1 MKRFLRPIAL
11 LRAAALAVAALG
23 ALSAT
28 PARAQDPRP
37 TPRDTVPR
45 PAPRPTP
52 RDTVPRPAP
61 RDTVRRDTIQVQ
73 VPPEALRPDTLPDR
87 APGDTTARDT
97 AVADSLIPAP
107 NFPEFPVAGAPGFGG
122 AVWEFGREELNRFH
136 GLNVLELLDRIPG
149 ILITRSGNFGRPA
162 GVSFLGGGGGRF
174 RVFLDGWELR
184 PLNGSSFDLQRI
196 PLTDIVAMR
205 VERDLHE
212 VRVDLSTFRLSD
224 SRALAQVE
232 GADGDYNTRIL
243 RGFFSRPL
251 GSRFL
256 VQVGLDV
263 SESSGYRR
271 QDPFAIN
278 SLLGR
283 LSYQFRP
290 DLGLQLD
297 FRRSAIDTEQRSGS
311 AALLTESLDR
321 GELILRGRGRFL
333 QRLWVDAAIGRST
346 ESPAGSDII
355 NDEVS
360 SLQGYGRATMDI
372 GIGNVSGA
380 LSVHRGEEGSYA
392 PDASELSGRAVFSP
406 VPWLSARGE
415 VRLRTLGDDRGLET
429 EAVARAGPF
438 AGVTLFGQ
446 IGAGARAIPFLADT
460 VVTLRTFGGLI
471 GREPL
476 TVTDTVSEVNTTSP
490 TLAGLRAGAE
500 LSRGVY
506 QAGAALVAHD
516 AGTVAPY
523 ELPFDRGF
531 GIREGGALT
540 ALEGYASFPVLSNN
554 LRFDGWF
561 VRRLS
566 GDRLYL
572 PGYFGRAALQF
583 HRTYLTGNLEPTVR
597 VEMLG
602 RDRALVPAAALGT
615 TVEARRF
622 AVVNLFVQVR
632 VVDVRVFY
640 RLDNVFNQR
649 GTEIPGTAIPGSRAM
664 YGVRWFFRN

>member
-1 MKRFLRPIAL
+1 LKRPCRPTAL

-23 ALSAT
+23 ALAAS

-45 PAPRPTP
+45 PVP
-52 RDTVPRPAP
+52 RDTL
-61 RDTVRRDTIQVQ
+61 RRDTIQVQ
-73 VPPEALRPDTLPDR
+73 VPPGALRADTLPDR
-87 APGDTTARDT
+87 VPGDTTARDT

-107 NFPEFPVAGAPGFGG
+107 NFPEFPLAGATGFGT
-122 AVWEFGREELNRFH
+122 AVWEFDREEMRRFH

-149 ILITRSGNFGRPA
+149 LVITRSGNFGRPA
-162 GVSFLGGGGGRF
+162 GVAFMGGGGGRF
-174 RVFLDGWELR
+174 RVFVDGWEMR
-184 PLNGSSFDLQRI
+184 PLNGSTFDLQRV
-196 PLTDIVAMR
+196 PVADVVAMR

-232 GADGDYNTRIL
+232 GADGDYGTRIL

-263 SESSGYRR
+263 SESSGYRGL
-271 QDPFAIN
+271 DPFAIN

-311 AALLTESLDR
+311 AAFLTESLDR

-333 QRLWVDAAIGRST
+333 QRLWVDAAIGRSVET
-346 ESPAGSDII
+346 PAGSDIL
-355 NDEVS
+355 NDEVR
-360 SLQGYGRATMDI
+360 SLQAHARASMDL
-372 GIGNVSGA
+372 GFGNVSGA
-380 LSVHRGEEGSYA
+380 LRVHRGDEGSYA

-406 VPWLSARGE
+406 APWLNARGE
-415 VRLRTLGDDRGLET
+415 VRLRTFGDDSGLET

-438 AGVTLFGQ
+438 GGFTLFGQ

-460 VVTLRTFGGLI
+460 VVTRRTFGGLI

-476 TVTDTVSEVNTTSP
+476 TVLDTVSEIRTTSP
-490 TLAGLRAGAE
+490 TLAGVRAGAE
-500 LSRGVY
+500 LSRGAY
-506 QAGAALVAHD
+506 QGGAALVAHD

-523 ELPFDRGF
+523 ELAFDRGF
-531 GIREGGALT
+531 GTTEGGALT
-540 ALEGYASFPVLSNN
+540 AVEGYASFPLLSRY

-561 VRRLS
+561 VRTLG
-566 GDRLYL
+566 GDSRLYL
-572 PGYFGRAALQF
+572 PSSFGRAALEF
-583 HRTYLTGNLEPTVR
+583 HRTYLTGNLEPTIR
-597 VEMLG
+597 VETVG
-602 RDRALVPAAALGT
+602 RDRALVPSAALDT
-615 TVEARRF
+615 TVEARRY

-632 VVDVRVFY
+632 VVDVRIFY